1 MRVQLSGPVGLRVAV
16 AVVVLGAVLAPTA
29 AAAPKTDVV
38 VLENQDRITC
48 EIRQFIR
55 GRLTVKTDALDTI
68 NIYWERILEMTS
80 TQIFEVETERGDTY
94 YGHLSSPAPRR
105 LTVGTAPASVE
116 LAMADIVRMTPL
128 EAGFFRRIDGNLDLG
143 FGVTRAYDQVQ
154 WTLNLDADYRGRRYV
169 GNVTVASQYT
179 DRSDSAPLSRESVSS
194 YGLRLLPDRWFLLA
208 LGQVQSNEELSLDV
222 RSLAGGGGGRHV
234 LQTSHATVML
244 FTGIVYTWEK
254 FTGSPGQASPE
265 LASGG
270 SWDWFSARNNNYDFD
285 TNLVTYVNVG
295 GTARFRSEF
304 NTALRVKF
312 LSDFTFGVNGYDSF
326 DSTPPEGNP
335 RNDYGMNLSLG
346 WSF

>member
-1 MRVQLSGPVGLRVAV
+1 MRAHSGASGRLLVAM
-16 AVVVLGAVLAPTA
+16 AAAVLVGVIAAPA

-55 GRLTVKTDALDTI
+55 GRVTVKTDALDTI
-68 NIYWERILEMTS
+68 SIYWERIEAMTS
-80 TQIFEVETERGDTY
+80 SQIFEVETAHGDRYFGT
-94 YGHLSSPAPRR
+94 LSTLTPRR
-105 LTVGTAPASVE
+105 ITVGTAPASVE
-116 LAMADIVRMTPL
+116 LAMADIVRMTPI

-143 FGVTRAYDQVQ
+143 FGLARAYGQVQ
-154 WTLNLDADYRGRRYV
+154 WTVNLDADYRGRQYI

-179 DRSDSAPLSRESVSS
+179 DRDDSAPLSRESISA
-194 YGLRLLPDRWFLLA
+194 YGLRLLPERWFLLA
-208 LGQVQSNEELSLDV
+208 LGQIQSNEELSLDL
-222 RSLAGGGGGRHV
+222 RSVAGGGGGRMV
-234 LQTSHATVML
+234 LQTNHATVMV
-244 FTGIVYTWEK
+244 FTGMVYTWEK
-254 FTGSPGQASPE
+254 FTGTPGQSSPE

-270 SWDWFSARNNNYDFD
+270 RWNWFSARNNNYDFD
-285 TNLVTYVNVG
+285 TGVVTYINVG

-335 RNDYGMNLSLG
+335 KNDYGMNLSLG